1 MLSVSVSKLSSH
13 EQQGRGP
20 ERAAR
25 KHEHGPRQDLFTRI
39 PTGGRERPRPED
51 SRQGRQWPAR
61 PLGFPQVQGQV
72 LDSLREAHL
81 EENHLCNLSRAQKKI
96 NVIKL

>member
-39 PTGGRERPRPED
+39 PTGGKGAAQARGQQTGEAVAGPAAGVPPSARASLGLPER
-51 SRQGRQWPAR
+51 GALGGK
-61 PLGFPQVQGQV
+61 PLV
-72 LDSLREAHL
+72 
-81 EENHLCNLSRAQKKI
+81 
-96 NVIKL
+96 